1 MTIDN
6 VAGSKPLAK
15 PLWQKIL
22 LLLLVPLVV
31 GIVWLATVFTSN
43 QPVDYVDIVDQF
55 KYGSLGSEIT
65 NGIPYWIWR
74 VMPEVFADKLPG
86 QAPDIK
92 PSYSNLGFIQEPGKK
107 LPIGFS
113 ERQVIINRVGLN
125 CATCHVGTFR
135 TSSETKSQVVAAMPS
150 NVVNLQGYIDFI
162 SSVVVDPRFS
172 PDRMMAAINRASGG
186 LNPLESLI
194 YRYVAIPQTRD
205 VLIQQGAKLSFL
217 HGQPQWGPG
226 RVDTFNPYK
235 SIQFNF
241 PMDKLDPK
249 ELIGTADFPAV
260 WNQKPRAGLQLH
272 WDGDNSSVDERNKSA
287 SLGAGVTP
295 TTIDLPRVQRVAD
308 WLWELQP
315 PKYPLVINPELVA
328 QGQTLFQQSCA
339 SCHAF
344 GSEKVGT
351 VTPIAEIQT
360 DPARL
365 DSYTYELNSNQ
376 NTLFAGTPDRFTHFR
391 KTNGYAN
398 HPLDGLWLRA
408 PYLHNGSVP
417 TVRDLLEPAD
427 RRPTTFYRGNDV
439 LDPQK
444 LGFVSNLAADHG
456 HKYFLYDTKLAG
468 NHNTGHNYG
477 TDLPSG
483 DKDAIVEYLKT
494 L

>member
-1 MTIDN
+1 MTVTN
-6 VAGSKPLAK
+6 STNTKS
-15 PLWQKIL
+15 LWHKVIAVFFAL
-22 LLLLVPLVV
+22 LLSLVIWLVM
-31 GIVWLATVFTSN
+31 VFTTN
-43 QPVDYVDIVDQF
+43 KPVDYKNIVEQF

-65 NGIPYWIWR
+65 TGIPYWIWR
-74 VMPEVFADKLPG
+74 VMPEVFADKLP
-86 QAPDIK
+86 QPDLQSK
-92 PSYSNLGFIQEPGKK
+92 SLPSYSSLGFIQEPGQK

-113 ERQVIINRVGLN
+113 LRKVIVDRVGLN

-135 TSSETKSQVVAAMPS
+135 TSPEAPSQVVAAMPS

-162 SSVVVDPRFS
+162 SAVGLDPRFS
-172 PDRMMAAINRASGG
+172 PDRLMAAIDRVSGG

-194 YRYVAIPQTRD
+194 YRYVAIPKTRD
-205 VLIQQGAKLSFL
+205 VLIDQGAKLSFL
-217 HGQPQWGPG
+217 HRQPQWGPG

-241 PMDKLDPK
+241 PMDKLDPH

-308 WLWELQP
+308 WLWDLQP
-315 PKYPLVINPELVA
+315 PVYPLAIKPELAA
-328 QGQTLFQQSCA
+328 QGQALFQQNCA

-351 VTPIAEIQT
+351 VTPIEEIQT

-365 DSYTYELNSNQ
+365 NSYTYELNSNQ

-417 TVRDLLEPAD
+417 TVRDLLEPVD
-427 RRPTTFYRGNDV
+427 QRPTTFYRGNDL
-439 LDPQK
+439 LDAQK
-444 LGFVSNLAADHG
+444 LGFVSNLAASNG
-456 HKYFLYDTKLAG
+456 RQYFLYDTKLPG
-468 NHNTGHNYG
+468 NNNTGHTYG
-477 TDLPSG
+477 TDLAAA
-483 DKDAIVEYLKT
+483 DKEAIVEYLKT